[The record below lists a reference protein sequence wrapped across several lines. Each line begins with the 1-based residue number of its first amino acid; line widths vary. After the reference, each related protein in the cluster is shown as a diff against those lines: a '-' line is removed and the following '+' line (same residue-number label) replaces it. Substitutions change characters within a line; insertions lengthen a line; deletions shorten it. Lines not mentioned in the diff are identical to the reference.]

1 MIQRLVRDIE
11 DCNLEPLH
19 KGSQLKAIVH
29 IGWKRLR
36 EEWIKL
42 NSDGA
47 CKDLG
52 RIVRCGGLFCD
63 TNGKWINGY
72 AKKIGVCGALHV
84 EIWGIVLGLGN
95 GLEGTIFSPY
105 SGKRLEESSLHD
117 LRQF

>member
-95 GLEGTIFSPY
+95 GLEGTFFSPY